1 MLTDGV
7 KLLSGSAENFV
18 IKNGSSLPV
27 GTRPTGEVFYK
38 TGVDFGLYV
47 YNSTGWAAVGA
58 GLADGNENDV
68 NIVYLADVQTL
79 TNKTIT
85 GLLET
90 KVAMPA
96 NNIDVKT
103 GAVFTKTI
111 TAVTT
116 LTISNVPVAG
126 RVASFILRLTNG
138 GSKVITW
145 WPNIKWAKG
154 IAPALTTAGT
164 DNLGFYT
171 DDGGATWQGFLL
183 SADSK

>member
-18 IKNGSSLPV
+18 IKNGASLPV

-38 TGVDFGLYV
+38 TGADFGLYV

-58 GLADGNENDV
+58 ELAGGNENDI
-68 NIVYLADVQTL
+68 NIVYLTDAQTL

-90 KVAMPA
+90 KVAMSA
-96 NNIDVKT
+96 NDIDVKA

-111 TAVTT
+111 TAAST
-116 LTISNVPVAG
+116 LTISNVPPAG
-126 RVASFILRLTNG
+126 KVASFILRLKNG
-138 GSKVITW
+138 GSKVVKW
-145 WPNIKWAKG
+145 WPNVKWEEG
-154 IAPALTTAGT
+154 TAPVLTTAGT